1 MKQASN
7 SNNSNTYNNI
17 LDSTAKLMVEKGYHG
32 TSIRMISEKVGIQ
45 SSTLFYYFK
54 NKDDILHSLLREL
67 SPGFIS
73 ELELIVED
81 KSLSGVQK
89 LKNLFISYLGQLPEK
104 SDMLKVFFNESKYL
118 KKENKKLIKKMER
131 HYLDLIEKILI
142 QIHEENPE
150 DFAGIDLRVYAMVV
164 YGICN
169 WSLTWYKKDGKLSID
184 QMVDQ
189 FMKILKIV

>member
-1 MKQASN
+1 
-7 SNNSNTYNNI
+7 
-17 LDSTAKLMVEKGYHG
+17 
-32 TSIRMISEKVGIQ
+32 
-45 SSTLFYYFK
+45 
-54 NKDDILHSLLREL
+54 
-67 SPGFIS
+67 
-73 ELELIVED
+73 
-81 KSLSGVQK
+81 
-89 LKNLFISYLGQLPEK
+89 LPEK